1 MAQMGCFVP
10 AERMVYYPFKTLYTR
25 ILGNDNIF
33 RGLSSFALEMTELR
47 SILRDSNKN
56 SLILGDE
63 ICRGTEIYSA
73 LSIVSSAVSIL
84 CKRRTNFLF
93 ATHLHKLHEIDIIR
107 EAKNLRHFYI
117 DLQFSEGRIV
127 FGRKIFEGIGEKLY
141 GIEVAE
147 YIIDNEEFQRLATK
161 TRRQLLDKSHG
172 CGGGDGGP
180 KSSTYNSATYVDEC
194 AICGAKGGQ
203 LDVHHIHSQKYA
215 DCNDTIEYF
224 NKNHG
229 GNLVVL
235 CVDHHNQV
243 HKGEITV
250 HGWIETSQGKRLSW
264 EKSGAKKVHIQG
276 ASTEAPITGELRANI
291 LARAHLLKNI
301 SMKIF
306 KAKMEKEY
314 GVQLTTKQL
323 RDLIVN
329 NAAT

>member
-1 MAQMGCFVP
+1 
-10 AERMVYYPFKTLYTR
+10 
-25 ILGNDNIF
+25 
-33 RGLSSFALEMTELR
+33 
-47 SILRDSNKN
+47 
-56 SLILGDE
+56 
-63 ICRGTEIYSA
+63 
-73 LSIVSSAVSIL
+73 
-84 CKRRTNFLF
+84 
-93 ATHLHKLHEIDIIR
+93 
-107 EAKNLRHFYI
+107 LRHFYI
-117 DLQFSEGRIV
+117 DLQFSEGKIV

-147 YIIDNEEFQRLATK
+147 YIIDNEVFQRLATK

-172 CGGGDGGP
+172 CGGGESVP
-180 KSSTYNSATYVDEC
+180 KSSSYNSATYVDEC
-194 AICGAKGGQ
+194 AICGAKVGQ

-243 HKGEITV
+243 HKGDITV
-250 HGWIETSQGKRLSW
+250 HGWIETSHGKKLSW
-264 EKSGAKKVHIQG
+264 EKTSGKKVHIQG
-276 ASTEAPITGELRANI
+276 GGGSSDALISRELSDKI
-291 LARAHLLKNI
+291 IARSHLLKNI

-306 KAKMEKEY
+306 KAKMEKDY

-323 RDLIVN
+323 KDLIVN